1 MKKLVCIYTCVND
14 KKSLN
19 VFKKTKLYNKLKHDN
34 DFKVIEVYAGA
45 NETSLNG
52 DILKLNTSEDYSKL
66 SQKTY
71 EMIKTCN
78 SLFEFEHLIKIDCN
92 IFEYINTN
100 YGFPY
105 VVLDDFLNEDSV
117 TNLIVE
123 DTQEDYTGLL
133 LSQTNNENS
142 LYTWAKKKNIK
153 VNRLM
158 HTHCVPFFTGKIY
171 KMNRLFCNYIELN
184 GKYEAN
190 YFAKNYGGAE
200 DLYIGYM
207 YTQFNE
213 NYLQSNLILNYI
225 TKSFSLAKKSQSKN
239 HLCRLVEKCDIQ
251 FQKYMEDEQNCI
263 NSDYYDERKF
273 KKIIQQHNNKLHK
286 LKTILYQE

>member
-14 KKSLN
+14 KKSLS
-19 VFKKTKLYNKLKHDN
+19 VFKKTKLYNKLKLNN

-71 EMIKTCN
+71 QMIKTCN

-100 YGFPY
+100 YGYPF

-123 DTQEDYTGLL
+123 DTHEDYTGLL

-153 VNRLM
+153 VNQLK

-184 GKYEAN
+184 GKSEAN

-207 YTQFNE
+207 YTQFKE

-225 TKSFSLAKKSQSKN
+225 TKSFSLAKNPQSKN
-239 HLCRLVEKCDIQ
+239 HMRRLVQKCDIQ
-251 FQKYMEDEQNCI
+251 FQKDMEDEQNCI
-263 NSDYYDERKF
+263 NSDYYDESKF
-273 KKIIQQHNNKLHK
+273 KKIIKQHNNKLHK
-286 LKTILYQE
+286 LKTILYQD